1 MHDGAH
7 AAPAGTRRS
16 GRVRPQ
22 SAGATVLF
30 RRSEVVELVVLA
42 AIAFTAFIV
51 IGVLLS
57 VFSVVGWFLWLPF
70 KILGWALRLVGL
82 VFAFPFIL
90 IACLLGGFG
99 ILLGAG
105 VLVIPLLPLFLL
117 FGGLWWLLFRRRGP
131 APSQA
136 RIV

>member
-7 AAPAGTRRS
+7 AAPAGIRRS

-22 SAGATVLF
+22 SAGAAVLF

-70 KILGWALRLVGL
+70 KILGWALRLIGL